1 MVTVAKKST
10 CIIGIG
16 NPLRGDDG
24 VGKYIAEQIEN
35 KQLTGVTVIIT
46 QQLDMGLAEE
56 LQHFDRVVF
65 VDASLTTDTFAFSE
79 ITGTNTSTDN
89 SSHRLPAAMLA
100 DLTRQLF
107 STPAKFYLCA
117 IGAINFEMGA
127 SLSATTLGNATAA
140 IAALTGWIQGDD

>member
-1 MVTVAKKST
+1 MASPTKKLT

-24 VGKYIAEQIEN
+24 VGQYIAEQIEK
-35 KQLTGVTVIIT
+35 KQLAEVTVIIT

-79 ITGTNTSTDN
+79 ITGTSASTDN
-89 SSHRLPAAMLA
+89 ASHRLPAAMLA

-117 IGAINFEMGA
+117 IGAVNFEMGA